1 MGAVYLI
8 RHGQASFGKTH
19 YDQLSDTGLEQAQV
33 LGTAL
38 RHRLRPDAVFRGS
51 MLRHEQT
58 ADGVLGAMDS
68 LCVQQIDEGYN
79 EYDHEDIIV
88 KLRPMYANKLLM
100 KADLAKTLNPRRAFQ
115 SMLTEAM
122 SRWMS
127 GKHDAD
133 YGETWPTF
141 QARCTEALAQTIA
154 ACGPSK
160 TVLVFTS
167 GGVIT
172 CICQRLLGLSDE
184 ATLKLQWTMAN
195 AAVTKV
201 IYSAQT
207 GRQHLSSLNEHV
219 HFEGYNNAHLI
230 TYR

>member
-8 RHGQASFGKTH
+8 RHGQASFGKTN
-19 YDQLSDTGLEQAQV
+19 YDELSETGVEQAHV

-38 RHRLRPDAVFRGS
+38 NNRLQPDAVFRGS

-58 ADGVLGAMDS
+58 ADGALEAMNS
-68 LCVQQIDEGYN
+68 TCVQQIDEGYN
-79 EYDHEDIIV
+79 EYDHEEIV
-88 KLRPMYANKLLM
+88 VRLRPIYANKLLM
-100 KADLAKTLNPRRAFQ
+100 KADLAKTLNPRKAFQ
-115 SMLTEAM
+115 AVLTEAM
-122 SRWMS
+122 TRWMS
-127 GKHDAD
+127 GKHDND
-133 YGETWPTF
+133 YRESWPAF
-141 QARCTEALAQTIA
+141 QARCNEALAQTIA

-167 GGVIT
+167 GGVISA
-172 CICQRLLGLSDE
+172 IAQHLLDLSD
-184 ATLKLQWTMAN
+184 ATTLKLQWTMAN

-207 GRQHLSSLNEHV
+207 GRVHLSSLNEHV
-219 HFEGYNNAHLI
+219 HFEGDSARLI